1 MSFLTTLGSLSLS
14 DSDFSRSKLLVLL
27 AYLALEGPTPR
38 RRLQVLFWGAEAGA
52 GNSLRVGLHYIRQA
66 HPDLILGEEILET
79 RVDCDAV
86 RLLSEKA
93 ISEDTLDRYAGPFL
107 HGVKIKGCSEELS
120 EWIDLTREQLAL
132 SAQRAGLRAAELAI
146 TPAAAARI
154 AEKVYFLPGA
164 APLSPPDLHRLQPL
178 STPGSHLE
186 GALLEELK
194 DFEQE
199 PEPER
204 RPTQVNPVNGLLG
217 RQYEL
222 GVLLGRLAD
231 SPTTEAPASRLTE
244 VTGPG
249 GVGKTTLVDAALR
262 EHAAVTGTL
271 VASVDVEGHRTAA
284 SVASAL
290 AQTLGTELQDRG
302 DTWQALG
309 QALGGRPAALGFH
322 GTEHLPE
329 LTAGVMTLLAQS
341 PTIQVILTSRIRMTE
356 GTHLRLG
363 GLPLPPS
370 GADAALLRASPTV
383 EVFVR
388 AARHVGVTLDPERD
402 FTPLLGAVVRRL
414 DGHPLALRLAGHWT
428 RVWSLQQIHDQL
440 LPRDLDLTPPTASE
454 WSPLR
459 AVFERSWLLLSP
471 AEQRALR
478 WLSVFADTTSQD
490 ALNVASVDARLLE
503 QLENHSLL
511 RRRGDRLQVFPV
523 LAQQVTQDP
532 DEPEAARTA
541 HARHYLGQVRAGPV
555 DPADLTN
562 VHLAAHHALA
572 EGMWDNNLNDALL
585 SLHDLA
591 GWLSP
596 GYELFARLSEQAA
609 EMDAPEAV
617 RAGLLVSQAW
627 LSLRAT
633 RATDAERLAGRAMM
647 NLGTV
652 EAHAALVLR
661 MKALNVQAAALNA
674 LGQTVAALPLLRAAA
689 ALAAQTGD
697 PVREARYLANLGI
710 LTADV
715 GDFAQAEAL
724 LIRVVA
730 LHVAGGHTP
739 YALLDRLQLLALRV
753 DAELMD
759 PRTLLPEASEL
770 VTRLQQLGAK
780 QETCRAQ
787 MIEARLYLHQDPDK
801 ARRLAQNV
809 REQCSVLGFTMF
821 EAAAALVEAEAL
833 YALGHSPQAR
843 RAALRALDLCL
854 LHQEVPGQFEV
865 WLVVASDLAAAH
877 TELYAA
883 AMQTLATS
891 ALAIA
896 VQRAKAM
903 KRGAALAAGS
913 QLSPERPEVLS
924 ERIRRVLRG
933 GTAVQATGALRSPQ
947 ARTAFKDR

>member
-1 MSFLTTLGSLSLS
+1 M
-14 DSDFSRSKLLVLL
+14 
-27 AYLALEGPTPR
+27 
-38 RRLQVLFWGAEAGA
+38 
-52 GNSLRVGLHYIRQA
+52 
-66 HPDLILGEEILET
+66 
-79 RVDCDAV
+79 
-86 RLLSEKA
+86 
-93 ISEDTLDRYAGPFL
+93 
-107 HGVKIKGCSEELS
+107 
-120 EWIDLTREQLAL
+120 
-132 SAQRAGLRAAELAI
+132 
-146 TPAAAARI
+146 
-154 AEKVYFLPGA
+154 
-164 APLSPPDLHRLQPL
+164 
-178 STPGSHLE
+178 
-186 GALLEELK
+186 
-194 DFEQE
+194 
-199 PEPER
+199 
-204 RPTQVNPVNGLLG
+204 
-217 RQYEL
+217 
-222 GVLLGRLAD
+222 
-231 SPTTEAPASRLTE
+231 
-244 VTGPG
+244 TGPG

-262 EHAAVTGTL
+262 EHAAVTGAL
-271 VASVDVEGHRTAA
+271 VASVDVEGHLTAA

-309 QALGGRPAALGFH
+309 QALGGRSAALGFH

-341 PTIQVILTSRIRMTE
+341 PTIQVMLTSRIRMTE

-370 GADAALLRASPTV
+370 GADAALLRVSPTV

-388 AARHVGVTLDPERD
+388 AASHVGVTLDPERD

-428 RVWSLQQIHDQL
+428 RIWSLQEIYDQL
-440 LPRDLDLTPPTASE
+440 LQRDLDLTPPTPSE

-478 WLSVFADTTSQD
+478 WLSVFADTTPQD

-541 HARHYLGQVRAGPV
+541 HALHYLAQVRAGPI
-555 DPADLTN
+555 DPGDLTN

-572 EGMWDNNLNDALL
+572 EGTWDNDLNDALL

-609 EMDAPEAV
+609 EMNAPEAV

-633 RATDAERLAGRAMM
+633 RATDAERLAGRVML
-647 NLGTV
+647 NLSTV
-652 EAHAALVLR
+652 EARAAMVLR

-674 LGQTVAALPLLRAAA
+674 LGQTVAALPLLREAAT
-689 ALAAQTGD
+689 LAAQTGD
-697 PVREARYLANLGI
+697 AVREARYLANLGI

-724 LIRVVA
+724 LVRVVA
-730 LHVAGGHTP
+730 LHVAGGRTA
-739 YALLDRLQLLALRV
+739 YELLDRLQLLNLRV
-753 DAELMD
+753 EAELLD
-759 PRTLLPEASEL
+759 PRTLLQEASEL
-770 VTRLQQLGAK
+770 VAQLQQLGVK
-780 QETCRAQ
+780 RETYRAQ
-787 MIEARLYLHQDPDK
+787 ITEARLYLHLDLDK
-801 ARRLAQNV
+801 ARRLAQSV
-809 REQCSVLGFTMF
+809 QKQCGSDFPIF

-865 WLVVASDLAAAH
+865 WLVVASDLATAH
-877 TELYAA
+877 AELYAA

-896 VQRAKAM
+896 VQRAKAV

-924 ERIRRVLRG
+924 ERIGRVLRG
-933 GTAVQATGALRSPQ
+933 DTPTQTTGALRSPQ
-947 ARTAFKDR
+947 AGTAFKDR